1 MNQRAFLPHGAE
13 GDGFADR
20 QPVYLTTVDENPNS
34 SDVLVLV
41 DGTTSEQ
48 LDSIERVLDVF
59 DGHDNDAVAVARERW
74 RTLKERGHELT
85 YWQQTSQGGWEQKG

>member
-1 MNQRAFLPHGAE
+1 MPHGAE

-48 LDSIERVLDVF
+48 LDSFERVLDVF